1 MKVLLI
7 SCYELGHQ
15 PIGLASPA
23 AHIRAAGLPV
33 KCLDLAVEPFDK
45 EKVQHADFIGIS
57 IPMHTA
63 IRLAVRA
70 GKRVR
75 ELNKTCHLCFY
86 GLYASLNAE
95 YLLRTCADSI
105 IGGEFETPLVRLL
118 QHLTGE
124 SDGQVLGVRTKS
136 RLSEPFLGRQQFL
149 PPSRDLL
156 PPLEQYAHLDS
167 GNGSLKVAGYTEAS
181 RGCAH
186 LCRHCPIPPV
196 FEGRLRIV
204 QEDVVIKDIDN
215 LVAMGALHITF
226 GDPDFLNGAKHS
238 MSIVRRMHERCPH
251 LTFDVTAKI
260 EHILEL
266 REMIEELG
274 RLGCLFIVSAVE
286 SLNDDI
292 LMYLD
297 KGHTAA
303 DVLEALEIT
312 RSANVSLRPSLVSF
326 TPWTT
331 LDDFLEVLQFVER
344 HDLIYNIDPVQYS
357 IRLLLPP
364 GSWLLNIPE
373 IKPFL
378 GKLEEENFAYQWT
391 NPDTRLDQLHQEV
404 SKVVEEAV
412 RSNEDSAMTFYKIKD
427 LTLETLA
434 GRRVSWENLKVL
446 RKSERP
452 PRLTEPWFCC
462 AEPTENQFVHVNDTP
477 AGI

>member
-45 EKVQHADFIGIS
+45 EKVQNADFIGIS

-63 IRLAVRA
+63 IRLGVRA
-70 GKRVR
+70 GNRVR

-118 QHLTGE
+118 QHLTGK
-124 SDGQVLGVRTKS
+124 SDGQLSGVQTRS
-136 RLSEPFLGRQQFL
+136 LPSEPFLGRQQFF
-149 PPSRDLL
+149 PPSRHLL
-156 PPLEQYAHLDS
+156 PPLEQYAHLDT
-167 GNGSLKVAGYTEAS
+167 GNGSLKLVGYTEAS

-196 FEGRLRIV
+196 FGGRLRIV
-204 QEDVVIKDIDN
+204 QEDIVIKDIDN
-215 LVAMGALHITF
+215 LVLMGAQHITF
-226 GDPDFLNGAKHS
+226 GDPDFLNGVKHS
-238 MSIVRRMHERCPH
+238 RSIVRRMHERFPH

-260 EHILEL
+260 EHILEDC
-266 REMIEELG
+266 EMIEELG

-286 SLNDDI
+286 SLNNDI
-292 LMYLD
+292 LRYLD

-303 DVLEALEIT
+303 DVVEALEIT

-331 LDDFLEVLQFVER
+331 LDDFLEVLEFVEQ

-373 IKPFL
+373 IKPFV
-378 GKLEEENFAYQWT
+378 GKLEQENFSYQWT
-391 NPDTRLDQLHQEV
+391 NPDTRLDQLHRDV
-404 SKVVEEAV
+404 SKVVEEAA
-412 RSNEDSAMTFYKIKD
+412 RSKEDSWITFYKIKD
-427 LTLETLA
+427 LTVEAVA
-434 GRRVSWENLKVL
+434 GRTVSSENLKVL
-446 RKSERP
+446 TKLERP

-462 AEPTENQFVHVNDTP
+462 AEPTEEQLVHLNEPP
-477 AGI
+477 ADI